1 VSKLPYRID
10 FGVIYL
16 IRFVKVAVL
25 LLLISLTSMASYLI
39 DINIPEY
46 TLRLYENDLLINTF
60 PIAVGKSITPSI
72 LGDFKIVTIVKNPTW
87 YPQGKDAVPPGPEN
101 PLGPWW
107 LGLDYPSYGIHGN
120 NAPSSIG
127 KAQSKGCIRMR
138 NDDVEYLA
146 GKVQKGTQV
155 RLRYEPIV
163 LIKGSVSK
171 FAVYDDLY
179 NLEYNTA
186 SNLRRI
192 AKENGIDALVPDWV
206 LTEFI
211 KLSQGKAYQLPK
223 PIDIKVNG
231 QLSGYGYEI
240 TNEIVLPLV
249 ALKEVG
255 LSVTND
261 NNKYYIDGKPLQA
274 IVGKGVN
281 FAYKRDLERLLWLRF
296 ELSSNLSLSIYN
308 ANYKELDLGRVLYL
322 GDYLFNAS
330 KIADEI
336 GSTLY
341 LNPATNAAMIDGQ
354 VVISPHF
361 YNDQLYLTE
370 AQLADYLALGINWD
384 AKTFTAKVE
393 SWPIYLWGQR
403 FADDGYLYNRN
414 LYLPLTVLES
424 LGYVPDWV
432 DRITERVKIGETIL
446 MGNKARGDRMFILS
460 DDFAAITGWAV
471 NIESASIYLEEKLD
485 DTNASQQT

>member
-16 IRFVKVAVL
+16 TRFIKVAVL
-25 LLLISLTSMASYLI
+25 LFLISLTSIASYLI

-46 TLRLYENDLLINTF
+46 TLRLYENGLLINTF

-72 LGDFKIVTIVKNPTW
+72 LGDFRIATMVNNPTW
-87 YPQGKDAVPPGPEN
+87 YPQGKDPVPPGPDN

-138 NDDVEYLA
+138 NEDVEYLA
-146 GKVQKGTQV
+146 RKVQKGTQV

-163 LIKGSVSK
+163 LIKDSVPK
-171 FAVYDDLY
+171 FAIYDDLY
-179 NLEYNTA
+179 NLEYNIA

-192 AKENGIDALVPDWV
+192 AKENGINTQVPDWV

-211 KLSQGKAYQLPK
+211 KLSQGKAYPLPK

-249 ALKEVG
+249 TLKEAG

-261 NNKYYIDGKPLQA
+261 SNQYYVDGKLLPV
-274 IVGKGVN
+274 VGKGVR
-281 FAYKRDLERLLWLRF
+281 FAYKRDLEKLLWLEF
-296 ELSSNLSLSIYN
+296 GLSSNMALSIYN
-308 ANYKELDLGRVLYL
+308 ANYEELDLGRVLYL
-322 GDYLFNAS
+322 EDYLFNAS
-330 KIADEI
+330 KIADEV

-341 LNPATNAAMIDGQ
+341 LNPETNAAMIDGQ
-354 VVISPHF
+354 VVILPHF
-361 YNDQLYLTE
+361 YNNQLYLTE

-424 LGYVPDWV
+424 LGYIPDWV
-432 DRITERVKIGETIL
+432 DRITERVKIGERIL
-446 MGNKARGDRMFILS
+446 MANKARGDRMFILS
-460 DDFAAITGWAV
+460 DDFVTITGLAV